1 MNSIEEALPL
11 LEAIMKGLAK
21 HFGSKCEFVLHDY
34 QKDFSSSIVA
44 IENGEITGRS
54 VGKGGTEIGLRI
66 IQGDQSEDGL
76 FHYTTQTK
84 QGRRLHSSTI
94 YLKNDEQEIIG
105 SMCINYDMTD
115 LMNLKTAVN
124 QLMEP
129 MELASEP
136 TDTVIFSDVEDMLT
150 ALIKE
155 SLDKIGVPVP
165 MMTRAQKRE
174 GIQYLNRRGAFKIKN
189 STNVVAKYYNISR
202 YTIYNYLSDEI
213 IEE

>member
-11 LEAIMKGLAK
+11 LETVMKGIAK
-21 HFGSKCEFVLHDY
+21 HFGSKCEIVLHDY

-94 YLKNDEQEIIG
+94 YLKNDEKEIIG

-115 LMNLKTAVN
+115 LVNLRTAVN
-124 QLMEP
+124 QVLEP
-129 MELASEP
+129 LEMASEP
-136 TDTVIFSDVEDMLT
+136 TETVIFSDVEDMLT

-155 SLDKIGVPVP
+155 SLDKIGVPVS

-174 GIQYLNRRGAFKIKN
+174 GILYLNRRGAFKIKN

-213 IEE
+213 VEE

>member
-1 MNSIEEALPL
+1 MNSIEEVLPL
-11 LEAIMKGLAK
+11 LETIIKGLAK
-21 HFGSKCEFVLHDY
+21 HFGSKCEIVLHDY

-94 YLKNDEQEIIG
+94 YLKNDEKEIIG

-115 LMNLKTAVN
+115 LMNLRTAFN
-124 QLMEP
+124 QVMEP
-129 MELASEP
+129 LAMASEP
-136 TDTVIFSDVEDMLT
+136 TETVIFSDVEDMLT

-155 SLDKIGVPVP
+155 SLDKIGVPVA

-174 GIQYLNRRGAFKIKN
+174 GILYLNRRGAFKIKN

-213 IEE
+213 VEE